1 GPAQGGE
8 LSERANRRGTGT
20 VVTLS
25 AYENDVIHALA
36 KTGGLPGTDAQ
47 NEIIVERRSPKGA
60 STPELIVGQL
70 QTISPEC
77 TPGLAFGGPVVRI
90 PLRLAPDEP
99 PAFGPQDVILQS
111 GDIVFIESRR
121 AEVYYTAG
129 LLPPGEHLLPRD
141 TDLDV
146 VDAVIRVHGPL
157 VSGGSSVSNLSGTII
172 APGIGAPSPSLLTVM
187 RKTACGGRIPIRI
200 NLNRAIRD
208 CRERILV
215 QAGDELILQEAP
227 CQAVT

>member
-1 GPAQGGE
+1 MAASLGARLGLTEDGRLLFAGRAVRTFGFGY
-8 LSERANRRGTGT
+8 LSVVLPLYLAGRG
-20 VVTLS
+20 LS
-25 AYENDVIHALA
+25 APQI
-36 KTGGLPGTDAQ
+36 GPDA
-47 NEIIVERRSPKGA
+47 
-60 STPELIVGQL
+60 
-70 QTISPEC
+70 
-77 TPGLAFGGPVVRI
+77 
-90 PLRLAPDEP
+90 
-99 PAFGPQDVILQS
+99 
-111 GDIVFIESRR
+111 ESRR

-227 CQAVT
+227 CQAVTRYFASQFGLDLFFTLFKTTHGAGTHGWATTQVESAAHEVVVSHGLDPPLLAR